1 VKPLAVAL
9 LLMAGGPAIAGLP
22 PQARTAAAPPEIAA
36 TIQLSPGG
44 DLVGF
49 WQCYV
54 VELDSRCT
62 RALYLSIRIEDDSY
76 LAIATRHET
85 LSPGTRKRV
94 FLYAPGANYPRGAPA
109 RWKITDAKGAELLR
123 GSIPASSR
131 GHVPNA
137 YQVGLYSRIPSAED
151 DFGIPTTVN
160 GFEVRFGKLSSATF
174 PDRWIGLASLDLLIV
189 HDVAFDEL
197 TPDQARALS
206 DYVRRGGTALFSPGA
221 AAGWLAHPVLTAL
234 APVRAG
240 PAAPVTSMAGLSS
253 TYGPFRGSESFLVQ
267 PLLNGSPG
275 LGRRAL
281 EVGRDLVRFDA
292 GLGRALVVGAD
303 LRRAPFDTWGGR
315 RGLWTD
321 LLLET
326 PRWFQEERMEFPV
339 ASSGPQRLTLFQ
351 QISRLT
357 NPYPSLGLI
366 FALALIFLVVVGP
379 LNYLYL
385 WKVRRTLLLVLTVP
399 GISIGFLA
407 IIISIGYLLKG
418 TSTVAHSARLMS
430 TRSGVGC
437 AREIQLYS
445 LFSPTTRSY
454 DIAFEPGTY
463 GPSSRGSNWEEP
475 YYAYN
480 PRHGTAPTLT
490 YETGSGL
497 AVRGLGSG
505 QWQTWQIETRAIRE
519 LGRGIRFSA
528 SGKSVRIANDSPWH
542 VERGIYV
549 QGGAISRAAPF
560 GEVPPG
566 QAAEAT
572 IPDLPVSAQ
581 GALAFAPESLGD
593 TLLRPWLESL
603 VRPAAGLATD
613 PAGDAPQ
620 RFLLCVLRDAGTTVT
635 PDARLSSR
643 SQTLT
648 LLYVAEGP

>member
-9 LLMAGGPAIAGLP
+9 LLMAGGPP
-22 PQARTAAAPPEIAA
+22 PQTRTAAAPPEIAA
-36 TIQLSPGG
+36 TVQYSPGG

-54 VELDSRCT
+54 VELDSRST
-62 RALYLSIRIEDDSY
+62 RTLDLSVRIEDDSY
-76 LAIATRHET
+76 LAVATRRET
-85 LSPGTRKRV
+85 LSPGARKRV
-94 FLYAPGANYPRGAPA
+94 FLYAPTANYPRGVPS
-109 RWKITDAKGAELLR
+109 RWKISDAQGADLLH
-123 GSIPASSR
+123 GTIPASSR
-131 GHVPNA
+131 SHVPNA

-151 DFGIPTTVN
+151 DFGIPTTLN
-160 GFEVRFGKLSSATF
+160 GIEVRFGRLSSATF
-174 PDRWIGLASLDLLIV
+174 PDRWVGLASLDLLIV

-221 AAGWLAHPVLTAL
+221 SAGWLSHPVLTAL

-240 PAAPVTSMAGLSS
+240 PAAPVTTMAGLSS
-253 TYGPFRGSESFLVQ
+253 TYGPFRGAEPFLVQ
-267 PLLNGSPG
+267 SLLNGSPG
-275 LGRRAL
+275 LSRRAL
-281 EVGRDLVRFDA
+281 EVGRDIVRFDA
-292 GLGRALVVGAD
+292 GLGRALVVGVD

-326 PRWFQEERMEFPV
+326 PRWFQEERIEFPI

-351 QISRLT
+351 QISRLI

-399 GISIGFLA
+399 GISLGFLA
-407 IIISIGYLLKG
+407 LIVSIGYLLKG

-430 TRSGVGC
+430 TRSGIGC

-463 GPSSRGSNWEEP
+463 GPSSRGTNWEEP

-490 YETGSGL
+490 FETGAGL
-497 AVRGLGSG
+497 TVRGLSTG
-505 QWQTWQIETRAIRE
+505 QWQNWQIETRSIRE
-519 LGRGIRFSA
+519 LGRGIRFSG
-528 SGKSVRIANDSPWH
+528 SGNAVRIANDSPWH
-542 VERGIYV
+542 IERGIYV
-549 QGGAISRAAPF
+549 QSGTNSRVAPF

-566 QAAEAT
+566 RTADAR
-572 IPDLPVSAQ
+572 IPDLPVSAT
-581 GALAFAPESLGD
+581 GALAFPTDALGN
-593 TLLRPWLESL
+593 TLLRPWLDSL
-603 VRPAAGLATD
+603 VRTTAGLGTE
-613 PAGDAPQ
+613 PAGDPPQ
-620 RFLLCVLRDAGTTVT
+620 RFLLCVLRSEGTPVA

-643 SQTLT
+643 SQTVT

>member
-9 LLMAGGPAIAGLP
+9 LVMGGGPAIAGFP
-22 PQARTAAAPPEIAA
+22 PQNRTAAPPEFAA
-36 TIQLSPGG
+36 TIQYSPGG
-44 DLVGF
+44 DLVGS
-49 WQCYV
+49 WQCYL
-54 VELDSRCT
+54 VELDSRST
-62 RALYLSIRIEDDSY
+62 RTLDLSVRIEDDSY
-76 LAIATRHET
+76 LAIATRRET
-85 LSPGTRKRV
+85 LSPGARKRL
-94 FLYAPGANYPRGAPA
+94 FLYAPTANYPRGVPS
-109 RWKITDAKGAELLR
+109 RWKISDAQGATLLQ

-131 GHVPNA
+131 SHVPNA

-151 DFGIPTTVN
+151 DFGIPTTIN
-160 GFEVRFGKLSSATF
+160 GIEVRFGKLSSATF

-221 AAGWLAHPVLTAL
+221 ASGWLSHPVLTAL

-240 PAAPVTSMAGLSS
+240 PIAPVTSIAGLNSV
-253 TYGPFRGSESFLVQ
+253 YGPFRGAEAFLAQ
-267 PLLNGSPG
+267 PLLNGSPAIS
-275 LGRRAL
+275 RRAL
-281 EVGRDLVRFDA
+281 ELGRDLVRFDA
-292 GLGRALVVGAD
+292 GLGRALVVGVD

-326 PRWFQEERMEFPV
+326 PRWYQEEHLEFPI

-351 QISRLT
+351 QISRMI

-366 FALALIFLVVVGP
+366 FVLALVFLVVVGP

-385 WKVRRTLLLVLTVP
+385 WKLRRTLLLVLTVP

-437 AREIQLYS
+437 AREVQLYS

-463 GPSSRGSNWEEP
+463 GPSSRGTNWEEP
-475 YYAYN
+475 YYAYHS
-480 PRHGTAPTLT
+480 RQEAAPTLT
-490 YETGSGL
+490 YETGPGL
-497 AVRGLGSG
+497 TVRGLSTG
-505 QWQTWQIETRAIRE
+505 QWQNWQIETRSIRE
-519 LGRGIRFSA
+519 LGRVIRFSV
-528 SGKSVRIANDSPWH
+528 SGTTVRIANDSPWH
-542 VERGIYV
+542 IERGIYV
-549 QGGAISRAAPF
+549 QSGAIPRAAPF
-560 GEVPPG
+560 GEMAPG
-566 QAAEAT
+566 RSADAT

-581 GALAFAPESLGD
+581 RALAFPSDSLGD
-593 TLLRPWLESL
+593 TLLRPWLETL
-603 VRPAAGLATD
+603 VRPNAGLATE
-613 PAGDAPQ
+613 PSRGPEQ
-620 RFLLCVLRDAGTTVT
+620 RFLVLVLRDQGMPVA
-635 PDARLSSR
+635 PDARLSGR

-648 LLYVAEGP
+648 LLYVEEGP